1 MTNAPEIRTPGAGLG
16 DSRAGVQTRLLGGR
30 VRALLA
36 RVLRRDAAVPAG
48 ETFDAFISYSHKR
61 DGQLAAAL
69 KRGLHRFARPWYR
82 LRALHVFLDNTNLAA
97 NPNLWTSITE
107 ALGRAHHLVLLA
119 SPEAASSPW
128 VEKEIQEWRASR
140 PADRV
145 VLVLTDGNLRWDPMA
160 HDFDWPASDAAPRA
174 LSGAFDA
181 EPRWIDFRFAHD
193 LETPSLRDPEFKTAL
208 ADVAAPL
215 HGRTKEELV
224 GDDVREHR
232 RTVRVVW
239 AAVLLLLAL
248 TATAGFAAVTAFEQ
262 RDRAEEQLRLA
273 TSRFLSAEAAAG
285 AARQHSQSLLLSA
298 EALDASP
305 TAEARAAL
313 YSSLVRLPEAV
324 RYLRPRTGGPQKVA
338 LSPHG
343 RTVVA
348 GTTGG
353 ALEFWDARS
362 GRRERTIDLG
372 EGVVTDIS
380 FAPTGGMLAAVDGA
394 GEVRLVDPA
403 AGGAARLPRPS
414 RDARANTLAFGP
426 GGLLATGHQNGEI
439 WLWDI
444 ATREPVAGPLTPP
457 SSDVTDVALAPEG
470 NLLAAGGF
478 DGTVS
483 VWDLEAGA
491 PLDVELVPG
500 EGHAGTVAFSP
511 DGTRLA
517 AGAQD
522 GAVGIWATD
531 DWSEV
536 GGARGHPGGEVTAVA
551 FSGDGTL
558 LASGGFDNTVRLWDA
573 ATGVRVGRP
582 LPGHI
587 AFVTELAGASTAGLL
602 ASASADG
609 NIVLWDPTR
618 DDRLGRPYRSAGGG
632 SVSALAAEPD
642 GSRLAW
648 VDEGRRVLLSDGRST
663 RVLLTAARGE
673 EVRSVAFSPDGRRL
687 AAGVGA
693 TFGPSSDT
701 VHVWSTRTRRP
712 VGQPLRGP
720 PFARSLAFGRDGRV
734 LLAGG
739 FGRVFRLDLARGRRI
754 GPPVRGHQI
763 AVSPDG
769 RLLAATTGRADD
781 GTVVLWD
788 ARSGRRLDR
797 LKTGRASFVWG
808 LSISPDGSTLAAG
821 DNDGNVIL
829 WDLATRRRLG
839 EPLTGHRRR
848 VDEVAFSPSGELLA
862 SADSAAKVLLWDVE
876 ARRAL
881 GPAVPGFHPSFGA
894 RGDVLATASPAG
906 GIALRPLDPQRWR
919 ELACSLAN
927 RNLGSREWQQFM
939 GTDPYDPTCA
949 GRERGAPA
957 SVAVSAD

>member
-16 DSRAGVQTRLLGGR
+16 ESRAGVQTRLLGGR

-36 RVLRRDAAVPAG
+36 RVLRRGAAAPAG

-61 DGQLAAAL
+61 DGQVAAAL

-82 LRALHVFLDNTNLAA
+82 LRALHVFLDNTNLSA

-107 ALGRAHHLVLLA
+107 ALGSAHHLVLLA
-119 SPEAASSPW
+119 SPEAAASPW
-128 VEKEIQEWRASR
+128 VEKEIQQWRASR
-140 PADRV
+140 PAGRV
-145 VLVLTDGNLRWDPMA
+145 VLVLTDGNLRWDSVA
-160 HDFDWPASDAAPRA
+160 NDFDWPASDAAPRA

-232 RTVRVVW
+232 RTVRLVW
-239 AAVLLLLAL
+239 ATVLLLLAL
-248 TATAGFAAVTAFEQ
+248 TAAAGFAAVTAVEQ
-262 RDRAEEQLRLA
+262 RDRAEEQLRVA

-298 EALDASP
+298 EALDASS

-313 YSSLVRLPEAV
+313 YGSLVRLPQAV

-338 LSPHG
+338 LSPSG

-353 ALEFWDARS
+353 ALEFWDAPS
-362 GRRERTIDLG
+362 GRRKRTIDLG
-372 EGVVTDIS
+372 EGIVTDIA
-380 FAPTGGMLAAVDGA
+380 FAPTGGTLAAVDG
-394 GEVRLVDPA
+394 GGRVRLVDPA
-403 AGGAARLPRPS
+403 VGRASRLPEPS
-414 RDARANTLAFGP
+414 GTAGARTLAFGP
-426 GGLLATGHQNGEI
+426 GGLLATGHLNGEI
-439 WLWDI
+439 WLWDS
-444 ATREPVAGPLTPP
+444 AAREPVAGPLKTR
-457 SSDVTDVALAPEG
+457 SGDVTDVALSLEG
-470 NLLAAGGF
+470 DLLAAGSY

-483 VWDLEAGA
+483 VWDVDAGA

-500 EGHAGTVAFSP
+500 EGNAGTVAFSP
-511 DGTRLA
+511 DGSRLA
-517 AGAQD
+517 AGAQN

-531 DWSEV
+531 DWREV
-536 GGARGHPGGEVTAVA
+536 GGARRHLGGEATAVV

-573 ATGVRVGRP
+573 ATGARVGRP

-587 AFVTELAGASTAGLL
+587 AFVTELAAASTTRLL

-609 NIVLWDPTR
+609 NIVLWDPIR
-618 DDRLGRPYRSAGGG
+618 KDRLGRSHPAAGEQL
-632 SVSALAAEPD
+632 VSALAADPT
-642 GSRLAW
+642 GRRFAW
-648 VDEGRRVLLSDGRST
+648 VEEGRRVLLSDGRST
-663 RVLLTAARGE
+663 RVMLTAGPRE
-673 EVRSVAFSPDGRRL
+673 DVRTVAFSRDGGRL
-687 AAGVGA
+687 AAASGR
-693 TFGPSSDT
+693 TFGPSADT
-701 VHVWSTRTRRP
+701 VHVWTVRTRRA
-712 VGQPLRGP
+712 VARPLRGP
-720 PFARSLAFGRDGRV
+720 PFTRSLAFGRDGRV
-734 LLAGG
+734 LFASG
-739 FGRVFRLDLARGRRI
+739 FDAVLRWDLATGRRA
-754 GPPVRGHQI
+754 GPRMRGSQI

-769 RLLAATTGRADD
+769 HLLAATTGLADD

-829 WDLATRRRLG
+829 WDLDARRRLG
-839 EPLTGHRRR
+839 EPLTGHGRR
-848 VDEVAFSPSGELLA
+848 VEEVAFSPSGELLA
-862 SADSAAKVLLWDVE
+862 STDSSAKMRLWDVK

-881 GPAVPGFHPSFGA
+881 GPAVPGSHPSFGA
-894 RGDVLATASPAG
+894 RGEVLASASPDG
-906 GIALRPLDPQRWR
+906 GIAVRPLDPQRWR
-919 ELACSLAN
+919 DLACSLAN
-927 RNLGSREWQQFM
+927 RNLGPREWQQFM
-939 GTDPYDPTCA
+939 GSDPYQATCP
-949 GRERGAPA
+949 GRERGAA
-957 SVAVSAD
+957 ATVAVSAD